1 MFVEFGTVE
10 LVSVPR
16 NRETGQARGFA
27 FVDMATRED
36 LEKAVEG
43 VNGIMFGGRTL
54 RAAESLP
61 KDQVKKQAK
70 RDEGGTCVLCLLNQ
84 LPRIHNSM
92 PQTLFRRWAEK
103 DLRWQSSF

>member
-1 MFVEFGTVE
+1 M
-10 LVSVPR
+10 SVPR

-61 KDQVKKQAK
+61 KEQVKKQAK
-70 RDEGGTCVLCLLNQ
+70 PDEGGTCVSCLLKSTASN
-84 LPRIHNSM
+84 
-92 PQTLFRRWAEK
+92 T
-103 DLRWQSSF
+103 